1 MKQLTVIMLSFL
13 LPVMMTAQTNKIE
26 KLFNK
31 YENVDGFELLNVTK
45 SDADLENLEGEEHL
59 MDFLNGMHKMYILNF
74 DTENGDAKDLE
85 KFRSKLDQLLDE
97 EEYEAVIDINGEE
110 EFRML
115 MRKDDEKE
123 AVRVLMI
130 AKEDDETSFI
140 LATD

>member
-1 MKQLTVIMLSFL
+1 MLSFL
-13 LPVMMTAQTNKIE
+13 LPVIMTAQTNKIE

-45 SDADLENLEGEEHL
+45 SDAGLENLEGEEHL
-59 MDFLNGMHKMYILNF
+59 MDFLNGMHKMYVLNF
-74 DTENGDAKDLE
+74 DTENGNAKDLE
-85 KFRSKLDQLLDE
+85 KFRSKLDRLLDE

>member
-31 YENVDGFELLNVTK
+31 YENVNGFELLNVTK